1 MIQVFDTQTFSAK
14 IEEFVKAKR
23 CDYIDA
29 ICHFCKENG
38 IEVETGAKLINKIIK
53 DKVQAE
59 ASERNLLKQKSA
71 KLPF

>member
-1 MIQVFDTQTFSAK
+1 
-14 IEEFVKAKR
+14 
-23 CDYIDA
+23 